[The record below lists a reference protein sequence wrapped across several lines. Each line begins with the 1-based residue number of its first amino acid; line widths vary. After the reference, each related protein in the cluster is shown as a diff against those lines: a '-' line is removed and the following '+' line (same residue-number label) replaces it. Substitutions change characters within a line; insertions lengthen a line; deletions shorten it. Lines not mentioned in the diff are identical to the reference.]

1 MNPSRFRLR
10 PALVRLAGGC
20 FFAMACVIAANGC
33 GSRPTPTANPLDE
46 EWKLSEEDRYPAAV
60 DVRIEP
66 IEDFGGHRFA
76 KEIGG
81 LVVALYETGLGD
93 LTGVV
98 PHYDRQGPPPGIDR
112 WLTGGSEHWRA
123 RFSLSYERDTVQVV
137 LRLCP
142 TRGACR
148 AASAAGPRES
158 PEGAVTEL
166 LVWSAGQLGVP
177 VPAGMVEVWSR
188 PLSSDRY
195 AVLILGRA
203 ASTWYGILPS
213 IEPEERGVPS
223 KDPLT
228 RAVLIDPSM
237 AMAHYFLARRA
248 LDMGRSDVAARTFE
262 RARTNSPERLLLDAA
277 VAAAVASSSSEA
289 AVEARKRWD
298 DLDARWPADSRFA
311 IPRLESYLAS
321 GMATEAKTLLKEL
334 PNRFDADPSIA
345 RLRVEIAEA
354 LGPGPDYEQLV
365 AAWAA
370 VAAYD
375 PEPVRRHI
383 ALRLRAGRLE
393 EAFELLAQLEA
404 RGAATEAKQMT
415 IALGAEIGRFEEA
428 AKQAAV
434 MGSDTLAERLRV
446 RAALER
452 SPADI
457 PPQLARAKDHDARLL
472 VAKLRASRQP
482 EQALADVRSVLR
494 ENRFR
499 AEAIALEVMLLER
512 LGRRDEA
519 VQARERLQ
527 FADPA
532 FVSGPRTVAG
542 ETSAGSQVQAS
553 LSE

>member
-10 PALVRLAGGC
+10 PTLARLAGGC
-20 FFAMACVIAANGC
+20 FFAMACFIAAIGC

-46 EWKLSEEDRYPAAV
+46 EWQLSEEDRYPAAV

-66 IEDFGGHRFA
+66 VEDFGGHRFA

-123 RFSLSYERDTVQVV
+123 RFSLAYERDNVQVV

-195 AVLILGRA
+195 AVLVLGRA

-248 LDMGRSDVAARTFE
+248 LDMGRYDVAARTFE

-277 VAAAVASSSSEA
+277 AAAAVA
-289 AVEARKRWD
+289 
-298 DLDARWPADSRFA
+298 
-311 IPRLESYLAS
+311 
-321 GMATEAKTLLKEL
+321 
-334 PNRFDADPSIA
+334 
-345 RLRVEIAEA
+345 
-354 LGPGPDYEQLV
+354 
-365 AAWAA
+365 
-370 VAAYD
+370 
-375 PEPVRRHI
+375 
-383 ALRLRAGRLE
+383 
-393 EAFELLAQLEA
+393 
-404 RGAATEAKQMT
+404 
-415 IALGAEIGRFEEA
+415 
-428 AKQAAV
+428 
-434 MGSDTLAERLRV
+434 
-446 RAALER
+446 
-452 SPADI
+452 
-457 PPQLARAKDHDARLL
+457 
-472 VAKLRASRQP
+472 
-482 EQALADVRSVLR
+482 
-494 ENRFR
+494 
-499 AEAIALEVMLLER
+499 
-512 LGRRDEA
+512 
-519 VQARERLQ
+519 
-527 FADPA
+527 
-532 FVSGPRTVAG
+532 
-542 ETSAGSQVQAS
+542 
-553 LSE
+553 